1 MRFLTRKLLDF
12 GAKKDFFFRCQRVM
26 MMLSTIYMMFYD
38 CRWTSALLMLNGQAI
53 VEFLYIYIYICIHLY
68 IFSHSRRIF
77 GDSHA
82 LQRWKT
88 TISLRFHR
96 GELNGLPVG
105 HMRHGNINAALDLGG
120 GCLLWDSNLP
130 KIAAGFGS
138 CVDATFSKVKSFCD
152 SSGNLKAG
160 ALPWYPSQWYLD
172 FERRNPLG
180 FDIISSTS
188 IQGLFVQ
195 LSSPRVH

>member
-1 MRFLTRKLLDF
+1 M
-12 GAKKDFFFRCQRVM
+12 G
-26 MMLSTIYMMFYD
+26 
-38 CRWTSALLMLNGQAI
+38 
-53 VEFLYIYIYICIHLY
+53 ICKYLY

-77 GDSHA
+77 RDAHA

-88 TISLRFHR
+88 MISLRFYG

-105 HMRHGNINAALDLGG
+105 HMHRGHLSSKSRHGNINAALDLGP

-160 ALPWYPSQWYLD
+160 ALPWYPSQWYSD
-172 FERRNPLG
+172 VERRNPLEFDMDFLQLPSRVCLSRYRVQG
-180 FDIISSTS
+180 FTLLEIN
-188 IQGLFVQ
+188 GLPIFAPQVPTQ
-195 LSSPRVH
+195 SQVLQSYLVNVECKLKFANHCR